1 MILEY
6 DGTSYHGWQ
15 RQENSLSIQQV
26 VEEAL
31 EKLTREKIGVIA
43 AGRTDTGVHARK
55 QVIHFRLRGE
65 LPTNKVRMG
74 LNAYLPGDIVVK
86 KAEEVPEK
94 FNARFDA
101 RKRTYHYYLLF
112 EPTAIYRNFCWQVYY
127 RLNREVL
134 AQLAEQLIGEHD
146 FAAFSRVNIEAK
158 NKICRV
164 YESRWF
170 REGDF
175 FVYRI
180 VANRFLHGM
189 VRSIVGTM
197 VDVARGRFTVEQFQH
212 IFQSKDRRLA
222 GTAAPPQGLFLQE
235 IQYS

>member
-31 EKLTREKIGVIA
+31 KRLTGKKIGVVA
-43 AGRTDTGVHARK
+43 AGRTDTGVHARQ
-55 QVIHFRLRGE
+55 QVVHFQ
-65 LPTNKVRMG
+65 LPGDLPAEKVRMG
-74 LNAYLPGDIVVK
+74 LNAHLPADIVVK
-86 KAEEVPEK
+86 QAEEAPEN
-94 FNARFDA
+94 FHARFDA

-112 EPTAIYRNFCWQVYY
+112 EPTAIYRNFCWQVFY
-127 RLNREVL
+127 RLRREML
-134 AQLAEQLIGEHD
+134 EQLAELLVGEHD
-146 FAAFSRVNIEAK
+146 FGAFSRVNIEAK

-175 FVYRI
+175 LVYRI

-197 VDVARGRFTVEQFQH
+197 VDVARGRFTIEQFRH
-212 IFQSKDRRLA
+212 IFQSKDRNLA

>member
-31 EKLTREKIGVIA
+31 ERLTGKKIGVVA
-43 AGRTDTGVHARK
+43 AGRTDTGVHARQ
-55 QVIHFRLRGE
+55 QVVHFRLPGD
-65 LPTNKVRMG
+65 LPAEKVRMG
-74 LNAYLPGDIVVK
+74 LNAHLPADIVVK
-86 KAEEVPEK
+86 QAEEAPEN
-94 FNARFDA
+94 FHARFDA

-112 EPTAIYRNFCWQVYY
+112 EPTAIYRNFCWQVFY
-127 RLNREVL
+127 RLRREML
-134 AQLAEQLIGEHD
+134 EQLAELLVGEHD
-146 FAAFSRVNIEAK
+146 FGAFSRVNIEAK

-175 FVYRI
+175 LVYRI

-197 VDVARGRFTVEQFQH
+197 VDVARGRFTIEQFRH
-212 IFQSKDRRLA
+212 IFQSKDRNLA